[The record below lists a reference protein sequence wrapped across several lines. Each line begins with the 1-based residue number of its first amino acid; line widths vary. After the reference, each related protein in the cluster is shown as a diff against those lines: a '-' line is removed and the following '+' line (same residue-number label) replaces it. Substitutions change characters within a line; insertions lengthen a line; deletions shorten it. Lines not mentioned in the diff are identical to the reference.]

1 VVTTGSLIP
10 PSEEKGAQPFFKW
23 TDGTTYKTA
32 LTGKPLEDTDMPFT
46 LNSVVKY
53 QPDLTQPVFFVK
65 IIEVCPP
72 SVKKGPRYKIKMP
85 DGSPKTVEEGALS
98 PTGSGLTY
106 GTPATLYNVPDV
118 RQATNHALLY
128 LPDDLVFTGDRLYY
142 RGDDRLPENIFR
154 SGFQPRE
161 RHAAPLLVINAGDIA
176 TDSAVTFSS
185 KPEVSGMF
193 PLLNDT
199 NREAITYLY
208 LFNASEVFNTNKL
221 QEHLSE
227 NPKNA
232 ADRSHMIDMLPA
244 DEKAIAHKGIDGEQ
258 ILCAWQIYRHWS
270 GTTWQEGCTY
280 TVIRILRNPYWNPS
294 SSSHYADWQINDSS
308 IIFTILNTELIAK
321 MRGHSPTFN

>member
-1 VVTTGSLIP
+1 
-10 PSEEKGAQPFFKW
+10 
-23 TDGTTYKTA
+23 
-32 LTGKPLEDTDMPFT
+32 MPFT

-53 QPDLTQPVFFVK
+53 QPEPTQPVFFVK
-65 IIEVCPP
+65 VIEVCAASPR
-72 SVKKGPRYKIKMP
+72 KGARYKIRLP
-85 DGSPKTVEEGALS
+85 DGSPKTVAESALS

-106 GTPATLYNVPDV
+106 GTPPTLYNVPDV

-142 RGDDRLPENIFR
+142 RGDSRLPETIFK

-193 PLLNDT
+193 PLLNAD
-199 NREAITYLY
+199 NRQAITYLY
-208 LFNASEVFNTNKL
+208 LFNASEVFNTNRL

-227 NPKNA
+227 HPKNA
-232 ADRSHMIDMLPA
+232 ADRAHMIDMLAA
-244 DEKAIAHKGIDGEQ
+244 DEKAVAYKGIAGEQ

-270 GTTWQEGCTY
+270 GDTWQEGCTY
-280 TVIRILRNPYWNPS
+280 TIVKMERNPDWNPS
-294 SSSHYADWQINDSS
+294 SSSHYADWQKNDSS
-308 IIFTILNTELIAK
+308 IIFTILHTELIAK